1 MKRNVNIDLV
11 KCIAV
16 FSVIS
21 VHFFANTGFYDKV
34 VSGNGM
40 YIGVLFR
47 TLFMICVPLFLIT
60 TGYLMKNK
68 VLSKKYYFGISR
80 VLIIYLL
87 DALLCLGYR
96 AIYLEES
103 FSFKHIVRCILEF
116 DIVNT
121 WYIEM
126 YIGLFLLIPFINLIY
141 NNLKNKNE
149 KKILLFTMF
158 ILTSFQG
165 LVNIKYSLI
174 PDWWTFLYP
183 LTYYFIG
190 CYLREYKINI
200 KKYKNILLF
209 FICLVIS
216 TLVNIY
222 VSNGNNF
229 VWGVHNNYS
238 SILNILTSVL
248 MFILIININ
257 LQNINIKVKRIIVKI
272 SELSL
277 GIYLTSGIVD
287 LFLYFDYFKD
297 IDFFSF
303 IGYFKIV
310 PFVFVLSSGL
320 SMIINMVYKIIDKY
334 VIDKLRVLYMRNEK
348 N

>member
-1 MKRNVNIDLV
+1 MKRNVNIDLI

-103 FSFKHIVRCILEF
+103 FNIKYIIKNILSFEISYA
-116 DIVNT
+116 

-165 LVNIKYSLI
+165 IFNIKYSLI

-229 VWGVHNNYS
+229 VRGIFNDWG
-238 SILNILTSVL
+238 SILNILTSSL
-248 MFILIININ
+248 IFNLIININ

-297 IDFFSF
+297 VDFFSF

-320 SMIINMVYKIIDKY
+320 SMIINMIYKIIDKY
-334 VIDKLRVLYMRNEK
+334 VIRKINL
-348 N
+348 